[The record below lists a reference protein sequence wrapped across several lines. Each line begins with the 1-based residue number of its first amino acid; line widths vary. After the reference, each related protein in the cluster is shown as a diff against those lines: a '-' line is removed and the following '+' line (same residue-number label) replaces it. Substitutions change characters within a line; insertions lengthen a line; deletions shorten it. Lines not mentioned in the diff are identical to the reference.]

1 MDIDERTI
9 LQKEFELQTPTIRKV
24 GGREYL
30 RTYCAWLE
38 FQHEAQQKEI
48 ERLKED
54 KLFYSNQWEKVSK
67 ENTKLKEE
75 IEQFNEDNT
84 ILSGEIRILKQYAE
98 IARNDKRQRKIRLNE
113 ALKEIKELNK

>member
-1 MDIDERTI
+1 MNDYEQQLNEEEEKII
-9 LQKEFELQTPTIRKV
+9 
-24 GGREYL
+24 
-30 RTYCAWLE
+30 
-38 FQHEAQQKEI
+38 AQQQEI
-48 ERLKED
+48 EQLKED